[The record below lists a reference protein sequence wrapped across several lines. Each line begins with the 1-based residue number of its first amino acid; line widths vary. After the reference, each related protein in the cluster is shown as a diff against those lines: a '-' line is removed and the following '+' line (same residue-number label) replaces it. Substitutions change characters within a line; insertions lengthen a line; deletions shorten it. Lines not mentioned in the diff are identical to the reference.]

1 MVGICLDFLLCIS
14 LVLGQSISDLNNKNL
29 FASKR
34 VIGRADILAVVLT
47 MAPGLVTF
55 TSTT

>member
-1 MVGICLDFLLCIS
+1 MVGICLDFLLCIF
-14 LVLGQSISDLNNKNL
+14 LVLGQSISDLNNKSL

-34 VIGRADILAVVLT
+34 VTGGADILTVVLT
-47 MAPGLVTF
+47 MVPGLVTF